1 VVELIHIVDDDELVR
16 ASLSYKL
23 CNHGYS
29 TQIYSGG
36 AELFQE
42 GRLDRG
48 SILLDIC
55 MPGMSGLEV
64 LMELAGRGC
73 TLPVV
78 AMSARGDIP
87 AAVHAMKLG
96 AIDFIAKPLNERDL
110 LQAVL
115 RASES
120 SGQADTRR
128 QVEVAAAARVD
139 RLTPRQRQIL
149 QGLLDGLSNKGI
161 AGRLGICSRTIEMHR
176 ACMKGT
182 LGVKSMSE
190 TVRLAI
196 NANMVPTRE
205 AGGMW
210 DSSAAAA
217 NSCAIDAM
225 T

>member
-1 VVELIHIVDDDELVR
+1 
-16 ASLSYKL
+16 
-23 CNHGYS
+23 
-29 TQIYSGG
+29 
-36 AELFQE
+36 
-42 GRLDRG
+42 
-48 SILLDIC
+48 
-55 MPGMSGLEV
+55 
-64 LMELAGRGC
+64 
-73 TLPVV
+73 
-78 AMSARGDIP
+78 MSARGDIP

-96 AIDFIAKPLNERDL
+96 AVDFIAKPLNERDL

-161 AGRLGICSRTIEMHR
+161 AARLGICSRTTEMHR
-176 ACMKGT
+176 ARLKVT

-196 NANMVPTRE
+196 DANMVPTRE
-205 AGGMW
+205 AGDMW

-217 NSCAIDAM
+217 NSCAIHAM
-225 T
+225 A